1 MLEARLGH
9 QFPGFQLAVEFSAPS
24 GITALFGASGAGKTT
39 VVKAIAGLMRCD
51 AARIVLDG
59 RVLDEGPVHLPAHR
73 RRIGYVFQEPRLFPH
88 LTVRQNLT
96 YGRLFQRRPGLG
108 FDEVVDLLGIAA
120 LLGRRPAKLSGGE
133 KARVAIGRALLSAP
147 DLLLLDEPLAALDEG
162 LKAEILPYLERLRDE
177 VRLPMVYVSHA
188 LPEVARLA
196 TSVVVL
202 GGGRVLGS
210 GLTEAVL
217 ADPALAQIMGLR
229 DAGAVIAARVLRHE
243 EDGLAV
249 LDTPGGQLYLP
260 GVGAEPGRVLRLR
273 IPAQDVI
280 LSRQR
285 PEGLSALNILAVEV
299 VSLTRVAGA
308 GVLVAL
314 RLGEQQIL
322 ARITERS
329 AKAMDLTAGV
339 ACFAILKSVA
349 MAGAV

>member
-1 MLEARLGH
+1 MLEARLKH
-9 QFPGFQLAVEFSAPS
+9 QFPGFHLEVDFSAPA
-24 GITALFGASGAGKTT
+24 GITALFGRSGAGKTT
-39 VVKAIAGLMRCD
+39 VVKAIAGLMVCHE
-51 AARIVLDG
+51 ARVVLGG
-59 RVLDEGPVHLPAHR
+59 RVLDEGALHLAAHR
-73 RRIGYVFQEPRLFPH
+73 RRIGFVFQEPRLFPH
-88 LTVRQNLT
+88 LMVRQNLT
-96 YGRLFQRRPGLG
+96 YGRLFQRRPGLA
-108 FDEVVDLLGIAA
+108 FDEVVDLLGIAP

-217 ADPALAQIMGLR
+217 ADPALAEVMGLR
-229 DAGAVIAARVLRHE
+229 DAGAVIMARVVERE
-243 EDGLAV
+243 ESGLTV
-249 LDTPGGQLYLP
+249 LETRGGRLYLP
-260 GVGAEPGRVLRLR
+260 GVGAELGRMLRLR

-299 VSLTRVAGA
+299 ISLTPVAGA
-308 GVLVAL
+308 GVVVTL
-314 RLGEQQIL
+314 RLGDQQIL

-329 AKAMDLTAGV
+329 AKAMELTPGV